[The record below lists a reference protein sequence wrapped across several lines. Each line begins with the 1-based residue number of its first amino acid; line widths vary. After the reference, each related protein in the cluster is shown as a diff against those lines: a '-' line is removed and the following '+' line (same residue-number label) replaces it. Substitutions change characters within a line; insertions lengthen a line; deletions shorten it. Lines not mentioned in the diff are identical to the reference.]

1 MSVIISRRDPIEV
14 APEGS
19 GRVYTIAPLT
29 FRERAAMK
37 AELVREAGQ
46 PAFREQLLATR
57 RAALQELAP
66 DNLAELLAVLDEAE
80 SITEAADTPETR
92 ALAGQISVID
102 AAAMQLPAY
111 AELVARNYRSVYL
124 TPLVAARYG
133 LRDWRGDG
141 LPAFRR
147 VRGLVPDELLD
158 AIPPTELEE
167 LGWAVW
173 HAAHVSPAQEKNSAA
188 PSPLPESQT
197 PTPAA

>member
-14 APEGS
+14 TPDGS
-19 GRVYTIAPLT
+19 GRVYTISPLT

-57 RAALQELAP
+57 RAALQDLAP
-66 DNLAELLAVLDEAE
+66 DNLTELLAVLDEAE
-80 SITEAADTPETR
+80 AMIEAADTPEAR
-92 ALAGQISVID
+92 SLAAKVSVID
-102 AAAMQLPAY
+102 AAAMQVPSY

-133 LRDWRGDG
+133 LRDWRGEG

-147 VRGLVPDELLD
+147 SRGTVPDELLD
-158 AIPPTELEE
+158 AIPPNELEE
-167 LGWAVW
+167 IGWAVW

-197 PTPAA
+197 PSSAA

>member
-1 MSVIISRRDPIEV
+1 MSAIISRRDPIEV

-66 DNLAELLAVLDEAE
+66 DNLAELLTVLDEAE
-80 SITEAADTPETR
+80 AITDAVDTPETR
-92 ALAGQISVID
+92 ALAAQVSVID
-102 AAAMQLPAY
+102 AAAMQVPAY

-147 VRGLVPDELLD
+147 VRGLVPDDLLD

-167 LGWAVW
+167 VGWAVW
-173 HAAHVSPAQEKNSAA
+173 HAAHVSPNQEKNSAA
-188 PSPLPESQT
+188 PLPLPESQT
-197 PTPAA
+197 PLQAG

>member
-1 MSVIISRRDPIEV
+1 
-14 APEGS
+14 
-19 GRVYTIAPLT
+19 
-29 FRERAAMK
+29 MK

-57 RAALQELAP
+57 RAALQELEP
-66 DNLAELLAVLDEAE
+66 DNLVELLAVLDEAE
-80 SITEAADTPETR
+80 SIIDAADTPETR
-92 ALAGQISVID
+92 ALAAQVSVID
-102 AAAMQLPAY
+102 AAAMQVPAY

-158 AIPPTELEE
+158 GIPPTELEE
-167 LGWAVW
+167 VGWAVW
-173 HAAHVSPAQEKNSAA
+173 HAAHVSPVQEKNSAA

-197 PTPAA
+197 PLLAG

>member
-14 APEGS
+14 APAGS
-19 GRVYTIAPLT
+19 GRVYTITPLT

-80 SITEAADTPETR
+80 AITDAIDTPETR
-92 ALAGQISVID
+92 RLAAQVSVID
-102 AAAMQLPAY
+102 AAAMEVPAY

-133 LRDWRGDG
+133 LRDWRGEG
-141 LPAFRR
+141 LPPFRR
-147 VRGLVPDELLD
+147 VRGMVADELLD
-158 AIPPTELEE
+158 VLPPTELEE
-167 LGWAVW
+167 VGWAVW
-173 HAAHVSPAQEKNSAA
+173 HAAHVSAVQEKNFAA

-197 PTPAA
+197 PSLAG